1 MACRVSAGLYEM
13 EDDLNTRLPEGFE
26 GLDLWVDQWVLADS
40 AARAKKRQETAIEDI
55 RLFYEAVLAEAPRA
69 LEFLSAK
76 SLGELDEHSGNLLKL
91 LLSLAEV
98 GPAVEWY
105 GQPAVV
111 DGVDADVFRLTL
123 QISDTERQAR

>member
-1 MACRVSAGLYEM
+1 MGKDMNA
-13 EDDLNTRLPEGFE
+13 RLPEGFQS
-26 GLDLWVDQWVLADS
+26 LDPWVDRWVLADS
-40 AARAKKRQETAIEDI
+40 EARAQTRQETAMEDI
-55 RLFYEAVLAEAPRA
+55 RLFYEAALADAPRA

-76 SLGELDEHSGNLLKL
+76 SLGEIDEPSGNLLKL

-105 GQPAVV
+105 GQPSVV

-123 QISDTERQAR
+123 QIPDTDRQTR